1 MADLTALQ
9 AELDATIQTI
19 EEVRTAKM
27 EAFLAARQAEEEAKA
42 AAEAAKSDAQKAAD
56 LQAQIDAAK
65 AHLAELQAQN

>member
-19 EEVRTAKM
+19 EEVRIARM
-27 EAFLAARQAEEEAKA
+27 EAFLAARREEEEAKA
-42 AAEAAKSDAQKAAD
+42 AAEAAKTDAQKAAD

-65 AHLAELQAQN
+65 AHLAELQA